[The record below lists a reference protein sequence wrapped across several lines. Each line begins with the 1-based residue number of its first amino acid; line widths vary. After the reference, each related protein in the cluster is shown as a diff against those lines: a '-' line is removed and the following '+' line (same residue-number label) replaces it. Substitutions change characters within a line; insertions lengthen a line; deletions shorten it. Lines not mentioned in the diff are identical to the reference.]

1 MSMHSQFSEW
11 FLAAGI
17 ELSGDVLQKRWAG
30 VEAFTAGRAEIISLV
45 ELFFGFFDGKESFL
59 ENFRAPFKEADGAF
73 RMKENNQE
81 LSVLAGAKL
90 VSIMESGER
99 ALGDLASLA
108 MVSCAAQN
116 LRASPSVSDIAER
129 AAKHLH
135 VRTLNRTLPN
145 PNVVTSSDETMAVL
159 EQVKCDLAAVTEESN
174 VLWWVFGESSRDKAK
189 RWSDYSVEQTA
200 VMAGKELADLTRIVP
215 GPAASG
221 ALLDKVVKFAKIKP
235 PAQVVLKD
243 AITALPEDWRQGLV
257 KNFPAALLNIC
268 PVTHGIKLSVELSGA
283 GAWTQALPSTAKIQR
298 GGKIAP
304 QLLAYQVFLECMLAS
319 FWSKVK

>member
-1 MSMHSQFSEW
+1 MHNQFSEW

-59 ENFRAPFKEADGAF
+59 ENFRTPFKEADGAF

-90 VSIMESGER
+90 VSIMEGSER
-99 ALGDLASLA
+99 ELGDLASLA
-108 MVSCAAQN
+108 VVSCAAQN
-116 LRASPSVSDIAER
+116 LRASPSVGDIAER
-129 AAKHLH
+129 AAKHLTARMLK
-135 VRTLNRTLPN
+135 RTQPDPN
-145 PNVVTSSDETMAVL
+145 AETSDDETLATL
-159 EQVKCDLAAVTEESN
+159 EQVQRDLAAVTEESN
-174 VLWWVFGESSRDKAK
+174 VLWWVFGESSRDTANH
-189 RWSDYSVEQTA
+189 WSDYSVEQTA

-221 ALLDKVVKFAKIKP
+221 ALLDKVVKFAKAQP

-243 AITALPEDWRQGLV
+243 AIMALPADWRHRLV
-257 KNFPAALLNIC
+257 KSFPTALLNVC
-268 PVTHGIKLSVELSGA
+268 PVTHGIKLSVELA
-283 GAWTQALPSTAKIQR
+283 GADAWMQALPRTAKIKR

-304 QLLAYQVFLECMLAS
+304 QLLAYQVFLECVLAS